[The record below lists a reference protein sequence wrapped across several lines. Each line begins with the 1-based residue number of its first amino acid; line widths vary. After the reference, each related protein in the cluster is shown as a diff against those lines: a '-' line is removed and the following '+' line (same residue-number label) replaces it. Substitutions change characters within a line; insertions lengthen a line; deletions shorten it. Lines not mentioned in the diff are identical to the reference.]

1 MPFFRLAASLYF
13 YVEAGLDV
21 LHTTIKT
28 TVKTGNISRA
38 QARKEGNMS
47 DKTGI
52 NYGVIETECNN
63 LNKHAKHYSEIAQ
76 DVKKIHDI
84 LQDWDGEEARAALPI
99 LLKVNKELGEIDQ
112 SIGNIAKW
120 GHQVSDNFRE
130 AENAGKKAYNSFA

>member
-1 MPFFRLAASLYF
+1 
-13 YVEAGLDV
+13 
-21 LHTTIKT
+21 
-28 TVKTGNISRA
+28 
-38 QARKEGNMS
+38 MS
-47 DKTGI
+47 EKTGI

-63 LNKHAKHYSEIAQ
+63 LKKHAKHYSEIAQ

-112 SIGNIAKW
+112 SIANIAKW
-120 GHQVSDNFRE
+120 GNQVSDNFRE